1 MAKQKVTIQD
11 VAAAAGVGIATVS
24 NVLNN
29 RGGYSEATAKRV
41 LDQAHRLGYVM
52 NLAAKTL
59 RESRSHAIGIITPN
73 VGNDFFS
80 TLVLRA
86 EMELYDKGYSSYI
99 CNTAHDAERED
110 TYVDSLMA
118 RRVDGLVFV
127 GGHYNLAN
135 TATLDIPVVS
145 IAANLRE
152 LSRNSATINN
162 DVNRIF
168 SDAILHLAAKGC
180 RHVVVVASRLTP
192 VDDIQSYYQTLF
204 APAFQRAG
212 IAWTDS
218 SLLLRTPDMPNHLET
233 KRLLDE
239 ALGRQE
245 IDGIFAIDDYSA
257 AGAVAACIGN
267 GLTPGRDVL
276 ILGMDDSMRMR
287 ATIPSISSVNR
298 RPEALVDA
306 AIEVFLA
313 MLETGTTPTKK
324 EIVIPYKIID
334 RDTTEGPLSQRNLK
348 RKQA

>member
-41 LDQAHRLGYVM
+41 LEQAHRLGYVM

-135 TATLDIPVVS
+135 TAALDIPVVS
-145 IAANLRE
+145 IAADLRE

-162 DVNRIF
+162 DINQIF
-168 SDAILHLAAKGC
+168 SDAILHLARKGC
-180 RHVVVVASRLTP
+180 RNTVVIASRLAP
-192 VDDIQSYYQTLF
+192 VGDIRSFYQNLF

-212 IAWTDS
+212 LTLTDA
-218 SLLLRTPDMPNHLET
+218 SLLLRTPDMPNHLEA

-239 ALGRQE
+239 AFRHQD
-245 IDGIFAIDDYSA
+245 IDGVFAIDDYSA
-257 AGAVAACIGN
+257 AGAVASCIGN
-267 GLTPGRDVL
+267 DLMPGRDVL
-276 ILGMDDSMRMR
+276 ILGMDDSMRMQ
-287 ATIPSISSVNR
+287 ATTPSVSSINR
-298 RPEALVDA
+298 HPEALVDD
-306 AIEVFLA
+306 AIETFLT
-313 MLETGTTPTKK
+313 MLETGKPPSQK
-324 EIVIPYKIID
+324 EITVPYDIID
-334 RDTTEGPLSQRNLK
+334 RDTTAGPLSHRFPE
-348 RKQA
+348 RA